1 MTDLSLMMR
10 HVVKDYFEIIS
21 FCLFCGCYFFH
32 LITPINDGKSLALK
46 ERMWA
51 SETDF
56 FYPKVRCTEQKFKLK
71 GFLFKIKS

>member
-10 HVVKDYFEIIS
+10 HVGKEYFEIIS

-32 LITPINDGKSLALK
+32 LITLINDGKSLALK
-46 ERMWA
+46 DRMWA

-56 FYPKVRCTEQKFKLK
+56 FYPKVQCTEQKFKLK
-71 GFLFKIKS
+71 RFLFKIKS